1 MLAIA
6 RDRFLLALQYR
17 EYRTLWTANVFAGA
31 AAWGLIVARGWLAFD
46 TTGSSLW
53 VGVVT
58 FLAMAPRFF
67 VTPWIGY
74 LADRFDRQTLL
85 SSAYALQL
93 AHAVALA
100 ALLTMGLL
108 ETWSLVLLSLVNG
121 SLRSSETV
129 STQSLVPNMLPREH
143 LMNAVALNETTQQG
157 SRLVGP
163 LAIAPLLVLVN
174 LEAAFWLCGAFY
186 GLALIQSFRITT
198 RSQGAVDRSRSVLSN
213 LGSGFA
219 YVYQRPMVLAMVLMA
234 VLHCSLT
241 MSFESMLPVLSDD
254 ILGTGAV
261 GVSLLMTGVG
271 AGAIAMTVL
280 LAGVRSD
287 ANRGRLFLLL
297 GAVSGLAPVGM
308 ALSSTTELSMLAMV
322 AMGAS
327 QAGFMTITH
336 TIIQSI
342 IDDGFR
348 GRVSGIY
355 SMHVGGVMAVAN
367 LTNAA
372 LADFFN
378 APVVMAASGVLF
390 IAVMSASLGFG
401 QVRRIYFPK
410 PVEAPLVAA

>member
-6 RDRFLLALQYR
+6 RDRFLLALQYQQ
-17 EYRTLWTANVFAGA
+17 YRTLWTANVFAGA

-53 VGVVT
+53 VGLVT

-93 AHAVALA
+93 AHAVVLA
-100 ALLTMGLL
+100 ALLAAGLL

-121 SLRSSETV
+121 SLRAAETT
-129 STQSLVPNMLPREH
+129 STQSLVPNLLPREH
-143 LMNAVALNETTQQG
+143 LMNAVALNEATQQG

-163 LAIAPLLVLVN
+163 LAITPLLAFVN
-174 LEAAFWLCGAFY
+174 LEAAFWVCGAFY
-186 GLALIQSFRITT
+186 GLALIQSLRITT
-198 RSQGAVDRSRSVLSN
+198 RSRGAVDRSRSVLSN
-213 LGSGFA
+213 LGDGFA
-219 YVYQRPMVLAMVLMA
+219 YVYQRPVVLAMVLLA
-234 VLHCSLT
+234 VFHCSLT
-241 MSFESMLPVLSDD
+241 MSFESMLPVLSDE
-254 ILGTGAV
+254 ILGAGSA
-261 GVSLLMTGVG
+261 GVSLLMTAVG
-271 AGAIAMTVL
+271 AGAMTMAVL

-297 GAVSGLAPVGM
+297 GAASGLAPM
-308 ALSSTTELSMLAMV
+308 AMAFSTSTELSMLTMV

-342 IDDGFR
+342 VDDGFR

-355 SMHVGGVMAVAN
+355 AMHVGGIMAVAN

-372 LADFFN
+372 VADFVN
-378 APVVMAASGVLF
+378 APIVMAAGGVLF
-390 IAVMSASLGFG
+390 IAVISASLGFG
-401 QVRRIYFPK
+401 QLRRIYFPK